1 MIFVRNCRL
10 TGGGERE
17 GGTNFNIQN
26 KLTHHY
32 LSGIKVIEIKRKDLG
47 AFTQAYLLTT

>member
-10 TGGGERE
+10 TGGGEGE
-17 GGTNFNIQN
+17 TNFNIQN

-32 LSGIKVIEIKRKDLG
+32 LSGIKVIGIKRKGLG
-47 AFTQAYLLTT
+47 AFTHAYLLTT